1 MERIELLVTYDVETA
16 TKAGQKRL
24 RRVAKVC
31 EAFGQRVQY
40 SVFSCSVTRIQYE
53 ELVHRLRTE
62 MNEKVDSLHIYTLPG
77 GRERCVRT
85 YGIDRYQSFDEPLI
99 I

>member
-1 MERIELLVTYDVETA
+1 MDRIELLVTYDVETS
-16 TKAGQKRL
+16 TKAGQRRL

-40 SVFSCSVTRIQYE
+40 SVFSCFVTRAQME
-53 ELVHRLRTE
+53 EFEHRLRE
-62 MNEKVDSLHIYTLPG
+62 EINEKLDSLHVYTLPG

-85 YGIDRYQSFDEPLI
+85 YGVDRYHNFNDPLI

>member
-1 MERIELLVTYDVETA
+1 MNRIDLLITYDVETA

-40 SVFSCSVTRIQYE
+40 SVFSCSVTRIQFE
-53 ELVHRLRTE
+53 ELVHRLRAE
-62 MNEKVDSLHIYTLPG
+62 INEKIDSLHIYTLPG
-77 GRERCVRT
+77 GRERCVHAF
-85 YGIDRYQSFDEPLI
+85 GVDRYRSFDEPLI